1 MGKIMAWSGHGKI
14 ELGIT
19 IQWVIS
25 TKMQKFHW
33 TTTIDCRII
42 VKLFLLFPPPNNIL
56 PSLQTPHVGFSTT
69 SSLWYTTTMYTYY
82 TAVYLRVCCHRLLYH
97 VASSVLGNLWAR
109 PRILLTSPSESKKRR
124 LAFSKKECYNCCVHH
139 YLFTKFTNIL
149 YIYF

>member
-33 TTTIDCRII
+33 TTTRQYCPII
-42 VKLFLLFPPPNNIL
+42 TKFFLLFPPPNNIL
-56 PSLQTPHVGFSTT
+56 PSLQTHVGFSTT
-69 SSLWYTTTMYTYY
+69 SSRRLCIHNY

-109 PRILLTSPSESKKRR
+109 PRILLTSPSDSKKRR

-139 YLFTKFTNIL
+139 YPFTKFTNI
-149 YIYF
+149 FRKDT